1 LGDDEEQED
10 YEEHSTKIINKLQE
24 DDPKVQQE
32 ILKLIH
38 GDSLGQKI
46 VRETVSAKEAHIS
59 EVKARE
65 LVAISEDADTTSHR
79 SKRRAASVDQHSG
92 E

>member
-32 ILKLIH
+32 IQKLIH
-38 GDSLGQKI
+38 GDSLG
-46 VRETVSAKEAHIS
+46 
-59 EVKARE
+59 
-65 LVAISEDADTTSHR
+65 
-79 SKRRAASVDQHSG
+79 
-92 E
+92 